1 MTRSASPPPVDL
13 MSQPTELSSR
23 LVSSPRVEGW
33 PLALIGLVMASSIAY
48 AAWSQ
53 HQKTLHPPSPVV
65 AVLESRELRFADAR
79 DGSVEVRDAASGA
92 LLPPIVGE
100 AGFARSV
107 LRGLAQA
114 RLKAGGRPA
123 EPFVLRREADGS
135 LRLADPVTGRVV
147 DLTGFGPDNAR
158 VFQSLLQVRQQ
169 VSPGVDR

>member
-1 MTRSASPPPVDL
+1 
-13 MSQPTELSSR
+13 MSQPTELSYRPPSGR
-23 LVSSPRVEGW
+23 HKVLVSSPRVEGW
-33 PLALIGLVMASSIAY
+33 PLALIGMAIATSIGY

-53 HQKTLHPPSPVV
+53 HQKSVNPPPPPVV
-65 AVLESRELRFADAR
+65 AVLESRELLFADGR
-79 DGSVEVRDAASGA
+79 DGDVQVSDAMTGERLA
-92 LLPPIVGE
+92 PIVGE

-114 RLKAGGRPA
+114 RLRAGGTPS

-158 VFQSLLQVRQQ
+158 VFQGLLQVRQQ
-169 VSPGVDR
+169 NPRGENR

>member
-1 MTRSASPPPVDL
+1 

-114 RLKAGGRPA
+114 RLKAGGTPA